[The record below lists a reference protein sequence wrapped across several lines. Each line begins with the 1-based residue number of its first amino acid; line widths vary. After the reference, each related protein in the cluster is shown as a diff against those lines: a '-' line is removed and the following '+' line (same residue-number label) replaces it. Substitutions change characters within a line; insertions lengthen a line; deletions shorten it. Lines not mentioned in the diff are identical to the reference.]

1 MRVNDKIPT
10 IITVDL
16 IISTSL
22 AVSRLRNA
30 LKIFSLTNDGSA
42 SSSED
47 TEVIVVWKIM
57 AIEIPYVSGMSLNI
71 FTLIMRGNS
80 WSLIKID

>member
-16 IISTSL
+16 IISTTF
-22 AVSRLRNA
+22 AAARLRNV
-30 LKIFSLTNDGSA
+30 LKIFSLTNDDSVR
-42 SSSED
+42 SSED

-57 AIEIPYVSGMSLNI
+57 AMEISNVSGMSLNI
-71 FTLIMRGNS
+71 FFAHYER
-80 WSLIKID
+80 